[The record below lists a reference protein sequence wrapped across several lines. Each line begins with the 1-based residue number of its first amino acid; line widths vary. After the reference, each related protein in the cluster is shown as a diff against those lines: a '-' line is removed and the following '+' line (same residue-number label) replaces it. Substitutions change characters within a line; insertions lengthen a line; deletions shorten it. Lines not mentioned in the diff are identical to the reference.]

1 MYGQKTEISA
11 EIENLVSVSNGDNA
25 FVAQCDLI
33 QLLDL
38 TDADKSPL
46 TRCVTASFP
55 DSMKKTITTN
65 DKRQ

>member
-11 EIENLVSVSNGDNA
+11 EIENLVGVSNGDNA

-38 TDADKSPL
+38 TDADKSLL
-46 TRCVTASFP
+46 T
-55 DSMKKTITTN
+55 
-65 DKRQ
+65 

>member
-1 MYGQKTEISA
+1 MDRRLKLSA
-11 EIENLVSVSNGDNA
+11 EIENVVGASDGDNT

-38 TDADKSPL
+38 TDADKSLL

>member
-1 MYGQKTEISA
+1 
-11 EIENLVSVSNGDNA
+11 VSNGDNA

-38 TDADKSPL
+38 TDADKSLL
-46 TRCVTASFP
+46 TWYVTASFP

-65 DKRQ
+65 NNRQ

>member
-38 TDADKSPL
+38 TDADKSLL
-46 TRCVTASFP
+46 T
-55 DSMKKTITTN
+55 
-65 DKRQ
+65 